1 MRKTHAC
8 CLEYNYRRNGIN
20 RETFQVYSNAFVAY
34 VYLLGSFRSKGLRTE
49 RSKYTGHLAQLL
61 VSEHLHVKF
70 CLAGL
75 PASSCL
81 SVRQE
86 NW

>member
-1 MRKTHAC
+1 MHAC
-8 CLEYNYRRNGIN
+8 CLEYNYPRNGIK

-34 VYLLGSFRSKGLRTE
+34 VYLLGSFRAKGLRTE
-49 RSKYTGHLAQLL
+49 RSKYTGHLTQLL

-70 CLAGL
+70 CLSWSAGIIL
-75 PASSCL
+75 SSA
-81 SVRQE
+81 RQE